1 MYKTKVNGQQEFD
14 ISFEDGDFIVN
25 GKKGKWDLIRIR
37 ENHFHLLQNNRSF
50 SIEVVNAD
58 WTSKSFSLR
67 INNKPVTIQV
77 QDRYDQLL
85 KKLGMDTAAS
95 TKANDLKA
103 PMPGMVL
110 RILVQEG
117 QEIKKGDSILV
128 LEAMKMENILKSA
141 GDGKVKSLKVKSGD
155 KVDKNQLLVVI
166 E

>member
-14 ISFEDGDFIVN
+14 ISFEEGDFIVN
-25 GKKGKWDLIRIR
+25 GKKGKWDLSKIRD
-37 ENHFHLLQNNRSF
+37 NHFHLLQDNRSF
-50 SIEVVNAD
+50 SIEAVKAD
-58 WTSKSFSLR
+58 LTNKSFSLK